1 MFINRRAHKDDVV
14 IQLYNGILK
23 GKSLLLSHFQLF
35 CNPMDCSPPGFSVR
49 GISQARIQ
57 EWFTVSF
64 SRGFSQPGI
73 KSTSPPLLLSHP
85 GSPMEYYSAIKNNK
99 IMPLA
104 ATWMGLE
111 IVILSEVSQRK
122 ANIV

>member
-1 MFINRRAHKDDVV
+1 MFINRRVDKDDVV
-14 IQLYNGILK
+14 VQLDNGILK

-35 CNPMDCSPPGFSVR
+35 CNPTDCSPPGFSVH

-73 KSTSPPLLLSHP
+73 KSASPAWQTYSSLLSHP
-85 GSPMEYYSAIKNNK
+85 GSPMEYYSATKKNK
-99 IMPLA
+99 IIPFA
-104 ATWMGLE
+104 ATRMELYT
-111 IVILSEVSQRK
+111 LLY
-122 ANIV
+122 